1 MSDEQIRETVG
12 QFYSAMSDT
21 THAAAVVCQRITRPN
36 IERLERTLADTMR
49 RVEALYLVAD
59 GNSRKH

>member
-21 THAAAVVCQRITRPN
+21 SRAAASVCHRITRPN
-36 IERLERTLADTMR
+36 VERLERTLAETMR
-49 RVEALYLVAD
+49 RVEALYGVAD
-59 GNSRKH
+59 GNNRAH